1 MGKKKDIMT
10 NIADLLPEGL
20 DENLLEQ
27 IAELLDKKIKEE
39 VNSQVENLNTKVRAF
54 IRGKVEKLKEQA
66 LKELELENET
76 FRDAEM
82 FKTMKSMF
90 ALENT
95 SEDEVNGFRAI
106 AEISESQER
115 KLDTLVAE
123 TERLLKENVQM
134 KRSIKLL
141 NEQNS
146 RLKENAV
153 SLNENLKLA
162 SKTQT
167 KKMSDRSMI
176 VSAESFNK
184 VEKAKAEKTVGKN
197 DLNENE
203 WITPDT
209 LDTFKKLKLIG

>member
-167 KKMSDRSMI
+167 KKMSDRGMI

-209 LDTFKKLKLIG
+209 LGTFKKLKLIG